1 MGNQYL
7 AKSAHQPLELP
18 SHEILSQL
26 ALNEPHEYE
35 SLRHDLIKKFIG
47 SAPERI
53 KSRLL
58 GIQFRVDSMRR
69 LSKSPLGLTVGIYRM
84 MWECFLD
91 LNQNWQEFVDIKNEC
106 IGARSSMKGTDSLP
120 HKSAQVLEFRQRDAN
135 KSAIAN
141 NVKVDS
147 DSTTS

>member
-7 AKSAHQPLELP
+7 AKPTHQPLELP
-18 SHEILSQL
+18 SYEVLSQL
-26 ALNEPHEYE
+26 ALNEPDKYE
-35 SLRHDLIKKFIG
+35 TLRQDLINKFIE
-47 SAPERI
+47 SADERI
-53 KSRLL
+53 KPRLL

-69 LSKSPLGLTVGIYRM
+69 LSKSPLGLSVGIYGM

-106 IGARSSMKGTDSLP
+106 LSARSSMKGTESIT

-135 KSAIAN
+135 KSAVSN
-141 NVKVDS
+141 NVNADS
-147 DSTTS
+147 DPTTS